1 MILADKIIENRKKNG
16 WSQED
21 LAYKLGV
28 SRQSVSKWEGAQSV
42 PDMKK
47 IVQMSELFGV
57 TTDYLLKDDV
67 EDPAPAGEEAATD
80 VRYDDDEVRNVSME
94 EANEFLSFNEKAA
107 GRISNGVM
115 LCILSPV
122 LLIVL
127 GGLAEGGMINLSET
141 AAGMIGITALLL
153 LVAAAVAIFISTG
166 IASSKYSYLEKNRI
180 ETAYGVSGMVTEMK
194 QAHMPSHTRDMV
206 IGIILCV
213 LSSIPVI
220 VFSMVFR
227 ASESTWTTDESQYAQ
242 ITVPV
247 YPTGAMVSLGVG
259 ILLVMIAIGVKLIVK
274 TSTIKG
280 GMDKLLEEGDYT
292 PIEKKVS
299 RYDGIYWTIITAA
312 YLAYSFITMDWG
324 RSWIIWPVAGVLFAL
339 YRAIIKARMK

>member
-57 TTDYLLKDDV
+57 STDYLLKDEI
-67 EDPAPAGEEAATD
+67 EDPAPGEAETVPE
-80 VRYDDDEVRNVSME
+80 VRYDDEETRNVSME
-94 EANEFLSFNEKAA
+94 EANEFLASNEKHA
-107 GRISNGVM
+107 GRISTGVM

-122 LLIVL
+122 FLIVL
-127 GGLAEGGMINLSET
+127 AGIVDAKWINMSVKAVT
-141 AAGMIGITALLL
+141 GTGITVLLL
-153 LVAAAVAIFISTG
+153 LIAAAVGIFVTSG
-166 IASSKYSYLEKNRI
+166 MALSRFDYLEKNRI
-180 ETAYGVSGMVTEMK
+180 ETEYGVSGMVRRMK
-194 QAHMPSHTRDMV
+194 EEHMPYYTRDVV
-206 IGIILCV
+206 IGVILFIV
-213 LSSIPVI
+213 SVIPVI
-220 VFSMVFR
+220 
-227 ASESTWTTDESQYAQ
+227 
-242 ITVPV
+242 
-247 YPTGAMVSLGVG
+247 GVSLAFGDGSVPAPLISG
-259 ILLVMIAIGVKLIVK
+259 TGSVTGLISVCTGLLLVLVAIGVKLIVK

-339 YRAIIKARMK
+339 YRAIIKAKMR

>member
-57 TTDYLLKDDV
+57 STDYLLKDEI
-67 EDPAPAGEEAATD
+67 EDPAPGEAETVPE
-80 VRYDDDEVRNVSME
+80 VRYDDEETRNVSME
-94 EANEFLSFNEKAA
+94 EANEFLASNEKHA
-107 GRISNGVM
+107 GRISTGVM

-122 LLIVL
+122 FLIVL
-127 GGLAEGGMINLSET
+127 
-141 AAGMIGITALLL
+141 AGIVDAKWITMSVKAVTGTGITVLLL
-153 LVAAAVAIFISTG
+153 LIAAAVGIFVTSG
-166 IASSKYSYLEKNRI
+166 MALSRFDYLEKNRI
-180 ETAYGVSGMVTEMK
+180 ETEYGVSGMVRRMK
-194 QAHMPSHTRDMV
+194 EEHMPYYTRDVV
-206 IGIILCV
+206 IGVILFIV
-213 LSSIPVI
+213 SVIPVI
-220 VFSMVFR
+220 
-227 ASESTWTTDESQYAQ
+227 
-242 ITVPV
+242 
-247 YPTGAMVSLGVG
+247 GVSLAFGDGSVPAPLISG
-259 ILLVMIAIGVKLIVK
+259 TGSATGLMSVCTGLLLVLVAIGVKLIVK

-339 YRAIIKARMK
+339 YRAIIKAKMR

>member
-21 LAYKLGV
+21 LAFKLGV

-57 TTDYLLKDDV
+57 STDYLLKDEI
-67 EDPAPAGEEAATD
+67 EDPAPGEAETVPE
-80 VRYDDDEVRNVSME
+80 VRYDDEETRNVSME
-94 EANEFLSFNEKAA
+94 EANEFLASNEKHA
-107 GRISNGVM
+107 GRISTGVM

-122 LLIVL
+122 FLIVL
-127 GGLAEGGMINLSET
+127 AGIVDAKWINMSVKAVT
-141 AAGMIGITALLL
+141 GTGITVLLL
-153 LVAAAVAIFISTG
+153 LIAAAVGIFVTSG
-166 IASSKYSYLEKNRI
+166 MALSRFDYLEKNRI
-180 ETAYGVSGMVTEMK
+180 ETEYGVSGMVRRMK
-194 QAHMPSHTRDMV
+194 EEHMPYYTRDVV
-206 IGIILCV
+206 IGVILFIV
-213 LSSIPVI
+213 SVIPVI
-220 VFSMVFR
+220 
-227 ASESTWTTDESQYAQ
+227 
-242 ITVPV
+242 
-247 YPTGAMVSLGVG
+247 GVSLAFGDGSVPAPLISG
-259 ILLVMIAIGVKLIVK
+259 TGSVTGLISICTGLLLVLVAIGVKLIVK

-339 YRAIIKARMK
+339 YRAIIKAKMR

>member
-57 TTDYLLKDDV
+57 STDYLLKDEI
-67 EDPAPAGEEAATD
+67 EDPAPGEADTVPE
-80 VRYDDDEVRNVSME
+80 VRYDDEETRNVSME
-94 EANEFLSFNEKAA
+94 EANEFLASNEKHA
-107 GRISNGVM
+107 GRISTGVM

-122 LLIVL
+122 FLIVL
-127 GGLAEGGMINLSET
+127 AGIVDAKWINMSVK
-141 AAGMIGITALLL
+141 AVAGIGITVLLL
-153 LVAAAVAIFISTG
+153 LIAAAVGIFVTSG
-166 IASSKYSYLEKNRI
+166 MALSRFDYLEKNRI
-180 ETAYGVSGMVTEMK
+180 ETEYGVSGMVRRMK
-194 QAHMPSHTRDMV
+194 EEHMPYYTRDVV
-206 IGIILCV
+206 IGVILFIV
-213 LSSIPVI
+213 SVIPLI
-220 VFSMVFR
+220 
-227 ASESTWTTDESQYAQ
+227 
-242 ITVPV
+242 
-247 YPTGAMVSLGVG
+247 GVSLAFGDGSVPAPLISG
-259 ILLVMIAIGVKLIVK
+259 TGSVTGLISICTGLLLVLVAIGVKLIVK

-339 YRAIIKARMK
+339 YRAIIKAKMR